1 MRFSKRKLVL
11 TIKLSVSFCKH
22 TSHLI
27 AARSVDV
34 NNGVI
39 WLVRLISQQKLV
51 SIAPSVWV
59 SILVSSKV
67 LCVLKTRRP
76 PVLLL
81 LNFLWIIVF
90 RALFCTLHTV
100 S

>member
-67 LCVLKTRRP
+67 LCV
-76 PVLLL
+76 
-81 LNFLWIIVF
+81 
-90 RALFCTLHTV
+90 
-100 S
+100 